1 MQTAL
6 FSPDARD
13 SSRDFHIPYS
23 VAIDLYGQ
31 GRIARDLTNGTF
43 CPICPNGYV
52 PREHKRA

>member
-1 MQTAL
+1 MQTAI

-23 VAIDLYGQ
+23 VAVALYEQ
-31 GRIARDLTNGTF
+31 GRIARNLTNNTF
-43 CPICPNGYV
+43 CPTGPNSYV